1 MLKIPESHAGFSL
14 SKKEQDDMT
23 VGLAND
29 RHVIC
34 KFCKNILIPEG
45 LACKVIK
52 NVSSSTIEIHW
63 FINPNCFC
71 RLT

>member
-34 KFCKNILIPEG
+34 KFCKYILIPEG
-45 LACKVIK
+45 LAVKIVK
-52 NVSSSTIEIHW
+52 NVSFSTIQIHM